1 MLNFDQI
8 SYLRWV
14 RAQSASGPAIVP
26 LTYSGMLAPA
36 VDWLAEIGGEE
47 LVAFDGSDHPALAGR
62 MAVEW
67 GVDRNQVLLAPG
79 SHWSIMLALMERLT
93 EAPGAVVVEEPTYEP
108 LWRIPEALGMPV
120 LRWPRQRRNKFALD
134 PEALEG
140 LVAQKPSVF
149 LFSNPHNPG
158 GAVLG
163 DSDRALLEEFQHRT
177 GALLISDEVY
187 LEFEPDPASA
197 TLLGICVDM
206 LIIRSFTKVMG
217 LGPVRCS
224 AIAGSRERI
233 ARLARIADYA
243 HVILP
248 APTRVVAERA
258 WDHREELWERARSA
272 ASAGRT
278 EVEAFLGRA
287 AGLLDAYLPDSG
299 IICFPRLTDDV
310 HEAAVAMARRRG
322 VTVEAGTLP
331 GLQPAAA
338 LWIEDL
344 RRQRGIQLTPGEF
357 FGDDRAFRLGFGLDA
372 ELVGTG
378 LQGIE
383 SYLLE
388 AMEEA

>member
-14 RAQSASGPAIVP
+14 RAQAAAGPAAVP
-26 LTYSGMLAPA
+26 LTYSGMLAPS
-36 VDWLAEIGGEE
+36 VDWLSEIGGEE
-47 LVAFDGSDHPALAGR
+47 LVGFDGADHPALAGR
-62 MAVEW
+62 MAAEW
-67 GVDRNQVLLAPG
+67 GLDKDQVLLVPG
-79 SHWSIMLALMERLT
+79 THWSIFLALMERLT
-93 EAPGAVVVEEPTYEP
+93 ETPGPVVVEEPTYEP
-108 LWRIPEALGMPV
+108 LWRIPEALGVPV
-120 LRWPRQRRNKFALD
+120 LRWPRPREREFGLD

-149 LFSNPHNPG
+149 LFSHPHNPG

-163 DSDRALLEEFQHRT
+163 DADRALLEEFQQRT

-197 TLLGICVDM
+197 TLLGTCADM

-217 LGPVRCS
+217 LGPIRCS

-233 ARLARIADYA
+233 ARLARAADYA
-243 HVILP
+243 HVLLP

-258 WDHREELWERARSA
+258 WDHREELWERARA
-272 ASAGRT
+272 AARAGRA

-287 AGLLDAYLPDSG
+287 TGLLDAYLPDSG
-299 IICFPRLTDDV
+299 IICFPRLTDDA
-310 HEAAVAMARRRG
+310 HRAAVAVAQRRG
-322 VTVEAGTLP
+322 VNVEPGTLP

-357 FGDDRAFRLGFGLDA
+357 FGDDQAFRVGFGLDA
-372 ELVGTG
+372 ELTATG

>member
-14 RAQSASGPAIVP
+14 RGQAAAEPAIVP
-26 LTYSGMLAPA
+26 LTYSGMLAPS
-36 VDWLAEIGGEE
+36 VDWLTGIDGEE
-47 LVAFDGSDHPALAGR
+47 LVTFDGSDHPALAGR
-62 MAVEW
+62 MAIEW
-67 GVDRNQVLLAPG
+67 GLDPSQVVLAPG
-79 SHWSIMLALMERLT
+79 THWSILLALMERLS
-93 EAPGAVVVEEPTYEP
+93 EAPGPVVVEEPTYEP
-108 LWRIPEALGMPV
+108 LWRIPEALGVPV
-120 LRWPRQRRNKFALD
+120 LRWPRPREREFALD

-149 LFSNPHNPG
+149 LFSHPHNPG

-163 DSDRALLEEFQHRT
+163 DDDRALLTEFQQRT

-187 LEFEPDPASA
+187 LEFESDPASA
-197 TLLGICVDM
+197 TLLGTCADM

-217 LGPVRCS
+217 LGPIRCS

-233 ARLARIADYA
+233 ARLARAADYA
-243 HVILP
+243 HVLLP

-258 WDHREELWERARSA
+258 WDHREELWDRARA
-272 ASAGRT
+272 AARAGRA

-287 AGLLDAYLPDSG
+287 TGLVEAYLPGSG
-299 IICFPRLTDDV
+299 IICFPRLTDSA

-322 VTVEAGTLP
+322 VTVDAGILP

-338 LWIEDL
+338 VWIEDL
-344 RRQRGIQLTPGEF
+344 RRRQGIQLTPGEF